1 MTTFVAVCIPE
12 FLSVYETE
20 RLTMEL
26 NNYQIEI
33 SNIVIN
39 QILMNDDDGCKMCN
53 ARKKMQKKYIE
64 QIDELFESFYITKL
78 PLLYE
83 EVRGV
88 NNLSEFSKFL
98 MKS

>member
-1 MTTFVAVCIPE
+1 VCIPE

-26 NNYQIEI
+26 NNYNIDI
-33 SNIVIN
+33 GNIVIN
-39 QILMNDDDGCKMCN
+39 QILMNEDDGCKMCS
-53 ARKKMQKKYIE
+53 ARKNMQQKYIC
-64 QIDELFESFYITKL
+64 QIEYLFEDFCLTKL

-88 NNLSEFSKFL
+88 SNLSEFSKFL
-98 MKS
+98 VKS